1 MVAVGG
7 LSVSRGELDAMIE
20 PLERRGPDGANAW
33 VGEGVA
39 LGHTLLATTPEAALE
54 KLPLSHD
61 ESGCVITADARIDN
75 REELLSK
82 LGLRRDRLVG
92 DGELI
97 LLAYLKW
104 GEGCV
109 DHLLGDFAFAIWDAR
124 SRRLFCARDHVGM
137 RQLVYC
143 HVPGKVLLFATE
155 PAAILAHP
163 AAPREVNEGRIAD
176 YLEGLDAFD
185 LRETFF
191 TGVLRLPPAHALVFD
206 GRSLSY
212 RRYWEPRP
220 VPQLR
225 LGSDKDYAD
234 AFLEIFGEAVRCRL
248 RSHGPV
254 GATLSGGLDS
264 GSVVAVA
271 ARELAA
277 AGNGPLHT
285 FSAVGPDART
295 CIETRSIA
303 AALTIPGIEATLVSH
318 DELDGYLDDLVRL
331 TMSMDEPFDGH
342 LTLVR
347 TVYVAAQRAEI
358 NVVLDGAAGDLTVG
372 AGWTI
377 AHRLR
382 KGRFLA
388 AVREARGESTFWG
401 PGWPARTALAYGAW
415 RAYSPHRLR
424 DFRRKLIARLRGPSR
439 SRDRL
444 ISSEFA
450 ARVDL
455 AERYRRADEL
465 LAKVEGVGA
474 NQRAASMAH
483 PSLIAARERLDRVA
497 SASGIEPRDPFLDL
511 RLMDFC
517 LSLPP
522 EQLQSRGWPKLILR
536 NAMAGLLPDS
546 VRWRRGK
553 QHLGQP
559 FRRELFTTRP
569 ELDQGLEDLTG
580 TISRFVDL
588 RQARH
593 AHGTGMNSPR
603 FADWLKVVYLAMW
616 LESVAQENRSAGSER
631 TRNGK

>member
-1 MVAVGG
+1 MVPVGG

-61 ESGCVITADARIDN
+61 ESRCVITADARIDN
-75 REELLSK
+75 RKQLFAK
-82 LGLRRDRLVG
+82 LGLRRDRRVG

-303 AALTIPGIEATLVSH
+303 AALTIPGIQATLVSH
-318 DELDGYLDDLVRL
+318 DELDAYLDDLARL
-331 TMSMDEPFDGH
+331 IRTSGEPFDGT
-342 LTLVR
+342 LTLLR
-347 TVYVAAQRAEI
+347 AVYLAGERAGI

-372 AGWTI
+372 AGWTV

-382 KGRFLA
+382 KGRFA
-388 AVREARGESTFWG
+388 EAVREARGESAFWG
-401 PGWPARTALAYGAW
+401 SEWPALTSLAYGAW

-424 DFRRKLIARLRGPSR
+424 DLRRKLTAWVRGPAR
-439 SRDRL
+439 SKDRL

-450 ARVDL
+450 TRIDL
-455 AERYRRADEL
+455 ADRYRRADEQ
-465 LAKVEGVGA
+465 LARVEGVGA
-474 NQRAASMAH
+474 DQRAASMAH
-483 PSLIAARERLDRVA
+483 PSMIAARERLDRVA

-511 RLMDFC
+511 RLIDFC

-522 EQLQSRGWPKLILR
+522 EQLQSQGWPKLVLR

-553 QHLGQP
+553 QHLGWTFTRKL
-559 FRRELFTTRP
+559 FRQRP
-569 ELDQGLEDLTG
+569 ELDGGIEEYAG
-580 TISRFVDL
+580 TISPYVDL
-588 RQARH
+588 RQAAR
-593 AHGTGMNSPR
+593 ARESGLNSSH
-603 FADWLKVVYLAMW
+603 FAGWLKAVYLAMW
-616 LESVAQENRSAGSER
+616 LESVRKKARIAGSER
-631 TRNGK
+631 I